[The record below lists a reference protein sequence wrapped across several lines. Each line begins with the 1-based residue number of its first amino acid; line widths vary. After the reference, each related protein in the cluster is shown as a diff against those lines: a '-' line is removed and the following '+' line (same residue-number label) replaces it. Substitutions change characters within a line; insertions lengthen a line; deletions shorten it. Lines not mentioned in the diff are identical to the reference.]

1 MSAFGGEA
9 DIGRTEDDRNELL
22 SVAKTGI
29 EPSLLRSSGFA
40 DVHLRTKIGWDNIK
54 NTLWDSM
61 ERLSGVGQD
70 KHLKLHF
77 YLRPPLGTFHQN

>member
-29 EPSLLRSSGFA
+29 EPSLLRSSAFA
-40 DVHLRTKIGWDNIK
+40 DVHLFGGSNP
-54 NTLWDSM
+54 
-61 ERLSGVGQD
+61 VGQFQ
-70 KHLKLHF
+70 KYAMGF
-77 YLRPPLGTFHQN
+77 NGTISQSGTP